1 MAKVVRCRDAGA
13 DCDFEARAETEEE
26 LFKMVAEHAR
36 EAHGMEEV
44 PPETLEKVRAA
55 IREE

>member
-1 MAKVVRCRDAGA
+1 MAKVIRCRDVGA

-26 LFKMVAEHAR
+26 LFKIVAEHAKNV
-36 EAHGMEEV
+36 HGMEEV

-55 IREE
+55 VREE